1 MRDQLLLVRFQ
12 LDNDSFDGED
22 FAYVP
27 AHSELKSIFV
37 KHTCKIFDDFVK
49 NYQEKID
56 PLDICK
62 ALVVEK
68 SKEII
73 QNSMDTLEM
82 DLTNSLKINKK
93 LLEIPKDLIDTK
105 IKWFL
110 RSTKYLSIFIL
121 TLYNYNKALVIIGVW
136 SLN

>member
-37 KHTCKIFDDFVK
+37 KHACKIFDDFVK

-62 ALVVEK
+62 ALAIEK

-82 DLTNSLKINKK
+82 ELTNSLKINKK
-93 LLEIPKDLIDTK
+93 LLEIPKDLLDTK

-110 RSTKYLSIFIL
+110 RSTKYLFIFIL
-121 TLYNYNKALVIIGVW
+121 TLYNIL
-136 SLN
+136 